1 MAMASTNELFNT
13 EVFGNRNFD
22 ALDAVDTTDA
32 RILPPGAP
40 MVFVRDVVEIGCATL
55 TAEPN
60 GQSAMQLEVKL
71 RGVLAAGRRPWRGTW
86 TFGTRTPEVEGR
98 ETGRSG
104 TTVATGRPFKPR
116 RAFFLRGESPRSN
129 LKARRS
135 RIGRASC

>member
-1 MAMASTNELFNT
+1 MTEHHFRGSPESALDAVQMAMASTNELFNT

-55 TAEPN
+55 TAEPD

-71 RGVLAAGRRPWRGTW
+71 RGVLAAGRRPWKGHVDIW
-86 TFGTRTPEVEGR
+86 NPN
-98 ETGRSG
+98 
-104 TTVATGRPFKPR
+104 A
-116 RAFFLRGESPRSN
+116 
-129 LKARRS
+129 
-135 RIGRASC
+135 